1 MRCFTVSFLIALT
14 VASLALAQEERIPG
28 YRRESER
35 AQRELEAKLQAIPNP
50 ENLRDYMKLLSAR
63 PHHVGSPYGRENAE
77 WILSKFK
84 EWGFEAEIETFD
96 VLFPT
101 PKTRLVELV
110 APTSFK
116 ARLDEPVL
124 AVDPTSDQKSE
135 QLPTYNAYSR
145 DGDVTAPLVY
155 VNYGLPA
162 DYERLERLG
171 VSVNGAIVIA
181 RYGMSWR
188 GIKPKVAA
196 EHGAVGCLIYSDPR
210 DDGYFGGKVFPEGP
224 MRPRDG
230 VQRGSVMD
238 APLYPG
244 DPLTPGVGATKDAQR
259 LTVPEAPTLT
269 KIPTLP
275 ISYGDAQ
282 PLLEALAGPLAPVE
296 WRGALP
302 ITYHVGPGPAKVH
315 LEVEANWDIKPVHNV
330 IARIRGAV
338 HPDEW
343 ILRGNHHDAW
353 VNGAEDP
360 VSAMVVML
368 EEARALGTLVKAGW
382 RPDRTIVYC
391 AWDGEEPMLLG
402 STEWAEAHAEELRRH
417 AVAYVNSDGNG
428 RGYLSMG
435 GSHTLQ
441 SFINGVAREVTDPE
455 SEVSV
460 VRREQLRRIARATTP
475 EAREELRRRTDLTI
489 DALGSGTDYTAFL
502 DHLGIATL
510 DLAYGGEDEGGIYH
524 SIYDDFYWYERFS
537 DTDFVYGRALA
548 QTVSTAVVR
557 LAGAE
562 ILPFDFEALAQTV
575 RGYVKELKA
584 LLENR
589 QMEIRERNLQI
600 EEGLFQA
607 TFDPRRPTVPPQ
619 KEEVPPHLNF
629 APLDNALDL
638 LERSAERYAA
648 VADSVLS
655 SDHPLPA
662 DSVRALNQKLKES
675 ERRLTSPEGLP
686 RRPWF
691 KHLLYAPGVYTGY
704 DVKTVP
710 GVREAIEQKRYAEA
724 NDEIV
729 RVAGALEGEAAL
741 VDSAASDLEAIR
753 R

>member
-1 MRCFTVSFLIALT
+1 V
-14 VASLALAQEERIPG
+14 
-28 YRRESER
+28 
-35 AQRELEAKLQAIPNP
+35 
-50 ENLRDYMKLLSAR
+50 
-63 PHHVGSPYGRENAE
+63 
-77 WILSKFK
+77 
-84 EWGFEAEIETFD
+84 
-96 VLFPT
+96 
-101 PKTRLVELV
+101 
-110 APTSFK
+110 
-116 ARLDEPVL
+116 
-124 AVDPTSDQKSE
+124 
-135 QLPTYNAYSR
+135 
-145 DGDVTAPLVY
+145 
-155 VNYGLPA
+155 
-162 DYERLERLG
+162 
-171 VSVNGAIVIA
+171 
-181 RYGMSWR
+181 
-188 GIKPKVAA
+188 
-196 EHGAVGCLIYSDPR
+196 
-210 DDGYFGGKVFPEGP
+210 
-224 MRPRDG
+224 
-230 VQRGSVMD
+230 
-238 APLYPG
+238 
-244 DPLTPGVGATKDAQR
+244 
-259 LTVPEAPTLT
+259 
-269 KIPTLP
+269 
-275 ISYGDAQ
+275 
-282 PLLEALAGPLAPVE
+282 
-296 WRGALP
+296 
-302 ITYHVGPGPAKVH
+302 
-315 LEVEANWDIKPVHNV
+315 VEANWDIKPVHNV

-368 EEARALGTLVKAGW
+368 EEARALGTLVKEGW
-382 RPDRTIVYC
+382 RPNRTIVYC

-524 SIYDDFYWYERFS
+524 SIYDDFYWYTRFS

-575 RGYVKELKA
+575 RGYAKELKA
-584 LLENR
+584 LHENR

-607 TFDPRRPTVPPQ
+607 TSDPRRPTVAPR

-638 LERSAERYAA
+638 LERSAGRYSAA
-648 VADSVLS
+648 ANSVLS
-655 SDHPLPA
+655 SDDPLPA
-662 DSVRALNQKLKES
+662 DAVRALNQKLKES

-729 RVAGALEGEAAL
+729 RVSRALEDEAAL